1 MVSINIGNGQGITYA
16 IRDAIGAKNIKNKD
30 LTSWQKVMSE
40 VNNAQNKIN
49 QHNESNPDNKEKSIF
64 TGGNNV
70 NEIGDKTKYHKN
82 FVVQQGTIEIDDST
96 WNKIVQILTGKA
108 SETKPQEEPQK
119 PPAPLDGKPQ
129 NLAEGINSTEIPDK
143 IDTPSGVSRAA
154 TESMV
159 DKLGGKIIERSVNG
173 EKQDI
178 AVVEINGQK
187 VRRAVNEDGT
197 LGENLAATKTFGKN
211 KYISGDFPAETKVLE
226 REVNGKKQQIGIYED
241 QDGNKV
247 RKLVTTDPETGK
259 TALGEN
265 LITVSTMG
273 KNKYVTESKFNADV
287 RTMLGLGADDE
298 IPSDLKA
305 EYVNIG
311 GESSIVFKKDGKTM
325 DNAQLKEY
333 MANYNKEKASN
344 ADTKLAEDFDAS
356 FNSTGQ
362 AEIKDAAELAKSQ
375 ISLINNKF
383 GDKQGNI
390 NTDEYFN
397 YQLAE
402 QENALGRA
410 FTEDEKANFRA
421 QTDLVFKVLD
431 SDQSNEIT
439 EQELVDYINNANEN
453 HDTTLTNDEVSKY
466 TERKLTELQTKNV
479 NAAKDSGYTLSNI
492 ETEEFGQMP
501 VFQKD
506 GKTYNVNM
514 DGTVGEEIL
523 TDELKSGD
531 SVIDDT
537 PPVPDKGKKGAGQ
550 ADGEKEY
557 LPGDIRSLSPKDRT
571 NATINLLKS
580 GKIREGAF
588 VQIGGKLVTMEDGKF
603 VTYDKGKINRQEIS
617 EKDLRKLGEE

>member
-129 NLAEGINSTEIPDK
+129 KLAEVTTSTEIPDK

-265 LITVSTMG
+265 LVTVSTMG
-273 KNKYVTESKFNADV
+273 KNKYVTESKFNTDV

-362 AEIKDAAELAKSQ
+362 AEIKDVAELAKSQ

-421 QTDLVFKVLD
+421 QTDLVFKVID

-492 ETEEFGQMP
+492 ETEEFGQIP

-506 GKTYNVNM
+506 GKTYNLNM

-537 PPVPDKGKKGAGQ
+537 PPAPDKGKKGAGQ

>member
-1 MVSINIGNGQGITYA
+1 
-16 IRDAIGAKNIKNKD
+16 
-30 LTSWQKVMSE
+30 
-40 VNNAQNKIN
+40 
-49 QHNESNPDNKEKSIF
+49 

-119 PPAPLDGKPQ
+119 PPEPLDGKPQ
-129 NLAEGINSTEIPDK
+129 KLAEGTTSTEIPDK

-298 IPSDLKA
+298 IPPDLKA

-537 PPVPDKGKKGAGQ
+537 PPVPDKGKKDAGQ

>member
-1 MVSINIGNGQGITYA
+1 MVSINISSGQGMTQA
-16 IRDAIGAKNIKNKD
+16 IASKLGLSKD
-30 LTSWQKVMSE
+30 DCKKINLATWQNVMSE
-40 VNNAQNKIN
+40 VNNAQSRID
-49 QHNESNPDNKEKSIF
+49 QHNSANPSDKQKSIF

-82 FVVQQGTIEIDDST
+82 FVVQQGAVEIDDSA
-96 WNKIVQILTGKA
+96 WNKIVQLLTGKTP
-108 SETKPQEEPQK
+108 E
-119 PPAPLDGKPQ
+119 PAPEPKPTPPPLDVKQQ
-129 NLAEGINSTEIPDK
+129 NFAEGSDSEIPDK
-143 IDTPSGVSRAA
+143 IDTPQGVSRAA

-159 DKLGGKIIERSVNG
+159 DQLGGKIIERSVNG
-173 EKQDI
+173 EKQEI

-187 VRRAVNEDGT
+187 VRREIKEDGT
-197 LGENLAATKTFGKN
+197 LGDTLAATKTFGKN

-247 RKLVTTDPETGK
+247 RKLVTTDSETGK

-311 GESSIVFKKDGKTM
+311 GESSIVFKKDGKTL

-333 MANYNKEKASN
+333 MANYNKEKVSN
-344 ADTKLAEDFDAS
+344 ADAKLAEDFDAS
-356 FNSTGQ
+356 FNSKGQ
-362 AEIKDAAELAKSQ
+362 AEIKDVAELAKSQ
-375 ISLINNKF
+375 MSLINNKF
-383 GDKQGNI
+383 GDKKGNI

-402 QENALGRA
+402 QEKAAGRA
-410 FTEDEKANFRA
+410 FTEDEKANLRA
-421 QTDLVFKVLD
+421 QTDLVFKVID
-431 SDQSNEIT
+431 SDQMDGIT
-439 EQELVDYINNANEN
+439 EQELVDYINNANEIL
-453 HDTTLTNDEVSKY
+453 DTTLTNDEVAKY

-492 ETEEFGQMP
+492 KTEEFGEMP

-506 GKTYNVNM
+506 GKTYAVNM
-514 DGTVGEEIL
+514 DGTVGEEIY
-523 TDELKSGD
+523 TD
-531 SVIDDT
+531 I
-537 PPVPDKGKKGAGQ
+537 Q
-550 ADGEKEY
+550 
-557 LPGDIRSLSPKDRT
+557 
-571 NATINLLKS
+571 
-580 GKIREGAF
+580 
-588 VQIGGKLVTMEDGKF
+588 
-603 VTYDKGKINRQEIS
+603 
-617 EKDLRKLGEE
+617 

>member
-129 NLAEGINSTEIPDK
+129 KLAEGVSTEIPDK

-226 REVNGKKQQIGIYED
+226 REVNGK
-241 QDGNKV
+241 N
-247 RKLVTTDPETGK
+247 
-259 TALGEN
+259 
-265 LITVSTMG
+265 
-273 KNKYVTESKFNADV
+273 SK
-287 RTMLGLGADDE
+287 
-298 IPSDLKA
+298 S
-305 EYVNIG
+305 
-311 GESSIVFKKDGKTM
+311 
-325 DNAQLKEY
+325 EY
-333 MANYNKEKASN
+333 MK
-344 ADTKLAEDFDAS
+344 
-356 FNSTGQ
+356 
-362 AEIKDAAELAKSQ
+362 IK
-375 ISLINNKF
+375 
-383 GDKQGNI
+383 
-390 NTDEYFN
+390 
-397 YQLAE
+397 
-402 QENALGRA
+402 
-410 FTEDEKANFRA
+410 
-421 QTDLVFKVLD
+421 
-431 SDQSNEIT
+431 
-439 EQELVDYINNANEN
+439 
-453 HDTTLTNDEVSKY
+453 
-466 TERKLTELQTKNV
+466 
-479 NAAKDSGYTLSNI
+479 
-492 ETEEFGQMP
+492 
-501 VFQKD
+501 
-506 GKTYNVNM
+506 
-514 DGTVGEEIL
+514 TVI
-523 TDELKSGD
+523 K
-531 SVIDDT
+531 
-537 PPVPDKGKKGAGQ
+537 
-550 ADGEKEY
+550 
-557 LPGDIRSLSPKDRT
+557 
-571 NATINLLKS
+571 
-580 GKIREGAF
+580 
-588 VQIGGKLVTMEDGKF
+588 
-603 VTYDKGKINRQEIS
+603 
-617 EKDLRKLGEE
+617 

>member
-1 MVSINIGNGQGITYA
+1 
-16 IRDAIGAKNIKNKD
+16 
-30 LTSWQKVMSE
+30 
-40 VNNAQNKIN
+40 
-49 QHNESNPDNKEKSIF
+49 
-64 TGGNNV
+64 
-70 NEIGDKTKYHKN
+70 
-82 FVVQQGTIEIDDST
+82 
-96 WNKIVQILTGKA
+96 
-108 SETKPQEEPQK
+108 
-119 PPAPLDGKPQ
+119 
-129 NLAEGINSTEIPDK
+129 
-143 IDTPSGVSRAA
+143 
-154 TESMV
+154 MV

-273 KNKYVTESKFNADV
+273 KNKYVTESKFNTDV

-421 QTDLVFKVLD
+421 QTDLVFKVID

-492 ETEEFGQMP
+492 ETEEFGQIP

-506 GKTYNVNM
+506 GKTYNLNM

-523 TDELKSGD
+523 TDELKSED

-537 PPVPDKGKKGAGQ
+537 PPAPDKGKKGAGQ